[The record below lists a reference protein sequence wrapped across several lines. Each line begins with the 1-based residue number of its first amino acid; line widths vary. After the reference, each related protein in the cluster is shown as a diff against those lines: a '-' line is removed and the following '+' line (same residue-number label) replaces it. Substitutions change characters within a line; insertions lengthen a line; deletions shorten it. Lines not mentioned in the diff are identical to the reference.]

1 MQGQDMPDPGRVL
14 GETQQFVLCFLL
26 AMSGGLCSMHELAVA
41 IGDHVEAEVAVAGLH
56 AEGLV
61 HRLDGVRVRDA
72 PGGACARV
80 GRVGRASEL
89 LKGHQVNR
97 WPRHGLEPCRG
108 RHGKKRGSSHAGS
121 G

>member
-26 AMSGGLCSMHELAVA
+26 AMTGGLCSMHELAVA

-61 HRLDGVRVRDA
+61 HRLDGFVFATRAVMRAHELDVL
-72 PGGACARV
+72 GGRP
-80 GRVGRASEL
+80 SF
-89 LKGHQVNR
+89 
-97 WPRHGLEPCRG
+97 
-108 RHGKKRGSSHAGS
+108 
-121 G
+121 